1 MKRFIAILLAAV
13 CTACLLVT
21 AACGKGG
28 AKYDPENFLTAAE
41 AKAQYNN
48 EYRIVKDQVEIQ
60 IFVPRGTMNPAYS
73 TMKMFKKLSEITN
86 LKFDFIEA
94 ETSSYTNLRTTAWM
108 DGELP
113 DFFLFGNTVSEQVM
127 YSEEGELIAFNDNS
141 LVVEG
146 VEVGNLIDNYMPTYK
161 ALLDKN
167 FNIDTDLNAK
177 QIATMLDGKMY
188 STVSAKDVP
197 RDMTYKMWINEKWIE
212 NINTMPALNAKL
224 KAQFG
229 VDKIPTAGEIKTID
243 DFLLVLRAFK
253 KLDANANGNAD
264 DEIPA
269 TALAMQYLRNFLLAA
284 YGAVSNGVEIS
295 NDGKSFNFTP
305 ATQAYREYLKVA
317 NIMFKEGLIDNSTFS
332 YKTDSQLA
340 GPGYEGKLGVFC
352 AAAAYLVVGY
362 GMEKQYGT
370 FGPLSNPYTEQPIHY
385 GFSPFQADVAVI
397 PKGTPYVREIARL
410 LDVMYSDIGV
420 QLISYGEEGVDWTWN
435 DEEKTAWTFNVP
447 ESWTGTQEEYR
458 ATITPN
464 VGTGAAVYW
473 SYDFVGK
480 MDDELITRLNK
491 ESEIYVPYIKVP
503 MPDSVILNTADYNSA
518 AKIMTTLDKYIE
530 MIEYN
535 FITGEV
541 SGYNPNSDSD
551 WNEYLKTLKGYK
563 YEELVAM
570 YNTALNRK

>member
-229 VDKIPTAGEIKTID
+229 VDKIPTADEIKTID

-269 TALAMQYLRNFLLAA
+269 TALAMQYLRNFLLRETESIGPRAA
-284 YGAVSNGVEIS
+284 LVGIEAIEPGDVIQL
-295 NDGKSFNFTP
+295 SF
-305 ATQAYREYLKVA
+305 QGIEYQHTA
-317 NIMFKEGLIDNSTFS
+317 
-332 YKTDSQLA
+332 
-340 GPGYEGKLGVFC
+340 
-352 AAAAYLVVGY
+352 LVVAVLPPVSPESILVAAHSIDVDY
-362 GMEKQYGT
+362 R
-370 FGPLSNPYTEQPIHY
+370 PLSTYDYQQIRYLHILGST
-385 GFSPFQADVAVI
+385 I
-397 PKGTPYVREIARL
+397 P
-410 LDVMYSDIGV
+410 
-420 QLISYGEEGVDWTWN
+420 
-435 DEEKTAWTFNVP
+435 
-447 ESWTGTQEEYR
+447 
-458 ATITPN
+458 
-464 VGTGAAVYW
+464 
-473 SYDFVGK
+473 
-480 MDDELITRLNK
+480 
-491 ESEIYVPYIKVP
+491 
-503 MPDSVILNTADYNSA
+503 
-518 AKIMTTLDKYIE
+518 
-530 MIEYN
+530 
-535 FITGEV
+535 
-541 SGYNPNSDSD
+541 
-551 WNEYLKTLKGYK
+551 
-563 YEELVAM
+563 
-570 YNTALNRK
+570 